1 MPVLVLFYFFI
12 RRLAPRIF
20 CWVSYAC
27 RLIVSDLFDR
37 NSDVFEYFEESFSE
51 VSECY
56 CAMMRES
63 SLDKYVTIET
73 SHFRNSEY
81 TNCSKGTSCNRKNLA
96 VCNVSTKFVISCAL
110 QTIECDI
117 SRFDISFQSSVCNF
131 YPEEIL
137 P

>member
-37 NSDVFEYFEESFSE
+37 NSDVFEYFEESFSMM
-51 VSECY
+51 SECY
-56 CAMMRES
+56 CTVMWVS
-63 SLDKYVTIET
+63 SLDQHVAVET
-73 SHFRNSEY
+73 SHFRDSEY

-96 VCNVSTKFVISCAL
+96 MCDVSTKFVVSCAL

-117 SRFDISFQSSVCNF
+117 SRFNCLLYTSDAADD
-131 YPEEIL
+131 
-137 P
+137 